1 MDEISKFYKNHEKE
15 KIKNKKGNEKDKK
28 NYLVSFFNKCLL
40 SFILV
45 IISLIVI
52 KVNPS
57 FKDILKENV
66 YQDNLSFAYLNNLYN
81 KYFGSILPS
90 YSTEEV
96 NPVFDEKLTYTSYTN
111 FYDGYEL
118 TVSKNY
124 LVPIIESGIVV
135 FMGDIENY
143 GYTIIIEGVD
153 GVDIWYSNIKNP
165 SVNLYDYV
173 KSGNY
178 LGEVEGEHLYLVFEK
193 GKKYLTFEEY
203 FKN

>member
-1 MDEISKFYKNHEKE
+1 MDEISKFYKNYEKE
-15 KIKNKKGNEKDKK
+15 KSKTKKENVKK
-28 NYLVSFFNKCLL
+28 NYLVSFFNKCLV

-45 IISLIVI
+45 IISLIII

-57 FKDILKENV
+57 FKDILKEEV

-90 YSTEEV
+90 YSTDEIQ
-96 NPVFDEKLTYTSYTN
+96 PVFNENLTYTSYTS
-111 FYDGYEL
+111 FFDGYKL
-118 TVSKNY
+118 VVSKNY
-124 LVPIIESGIVV
+124 LVPLIESGIVV
-135 FMGDIENY
+135 FMGEIENY

-165 SVNLYDYV
+165 SVKLYDYV
-173 KSGNY
+173 KSGSY
-178 LGEVEGEHLYLVFEK
+178 LGETLDEHLYLVFEE

-203 FKN
+203 IKN